1 MSLKEREVLVVAR
14 NIENLDKLSSRDGP
28 LVVFGTIATSIA
40 RKVKEGNGT
49 AIIPSKDLKIILD
62 TQDAVNAIFDNFD
75 LYDAKTNS
83 PLIHELLKNMYTRMK

>member
-1 MSLKEREVLVVAR
+1 MSVKEREVLVVAR
-14 NIENLDKLSSRDGP
+14 NVENLDKLSSREGP
-28 LVVFGTIATSIA
+28 LVIFGTIATSIA

-75 LYDAKTNS
+75 LYDAKTKS
-83 PLIHELLKNMYTRMK
+83 PLIHELLKHSYTRTK